1 MNYQNE
7 PLSGLFSA
15 ILGLG
20 VTAGRSGYAYYQAS
34 EEVREQNA
42 DLALANAVNTATAR
56 KAAKEAKYA
65 ANRAAMRSEIDE
77 ERQKRY
83 LLTGA
88 AIGVP
93 VLLGLVLF
101 RKGGKK

>member
-7 PLSGLFSA
+7 QLSGFFGA
-15 ILGLG
+15 IID
-20 VTAGRSGYAYYQAS
+20 AGRSGYEYYRAS
-34 EEVREQNA
+34 IAAEKQEA